1 MSGATQRL
9 DKWLWCARFFKTRA
23 LAANACNEGRLRLGG
38 RVIQKAHHSV
48 KAGDV
53 LTFPLGPHIRVI
65 RILALGL
72 RRGPAPEART
82 LYEDL
87 APPPARAAGSHATPA
102 TMGQNSAASGDGT
115 GESDDASE

>member
-1 MSGATQRL
+1 VTGETQRL

-23 LAANACNEGRLRLGG
+23 LAAQACSEGRLRLAG

-48 KAGDV
+48 KPGDV

-65 RILALGL
+65 RIMALGL

-87 APPPARAAGSHATPA
+87 APPPSRDAGSQAMPA
-102 TMGQNSAASGDGT
+102 SLGQGSAASGDGT
-115 GESDDASE
+115 AEDDDASE